1 MNEREEEEAKWISF
15 QLPFNSEKREAEG
28 RTNVRIRLESSI
40 NQACQQSSFLLNKT
54 KLAAC

>member
-1 MNEREEEEAKWISF
+1 MKEKKRRNRSF